1 MISCKLPGLRLIT
14 VALLLLGSL
23 GVKAQNTSSH
33 IKHAD
38 VVNIGTT
45 KTDSTLYMLTEPQ
58 VILITQLLNYAETTA
73 GNSDKISTRDYNNFH
88 YQVMK
93 IDSVL
98 RVQYAQK
105 HPPKKDAKK

>member
-1 MISCKLPGLRLIT
+1 MSLIAT
-14 VALLLLGSL
+14 PLLLLCSIAVNAQ
-23 GVKAQNTSSH
+23 VKKPAPKDTSSY
-33 IKHAD
+33 
-38 VVNIGTT
+38 V
-45 KTDSTLYMLTEPQ
+45 LTEPQ

-105 HPPKKDAKK
+105 HPPKKDAKH

>member
-1 MISCKLPGLRLIT
+1 MTLFKLTRLSLIAT
-14 VALLLLGSL
+14 ALLLLGSL

-45 KTDSTLYMLTEPQ
+45 KTDSTLYVLTEPQ
-58 VILITQLLNYAETTA
+58 VILITQLLSYAETTA

-88 YQVMK
+88 YQVLK
-93 IDSVL
+93 VDSFL
-98 RVQYAQK
+98 RVQYTKK
-105 HPPKKDAKK
+105 HPKDVKKP

>member
-1 MISCKLPGLRLIT
+1 MTFFKLTRLSLIAT
-14 VALLLLGSL
+14 ALLLLCSIAVNAQ
-23 GVKAQNTSSH
+23 VKKPAPKDTSSY
-33 IKHAD
+33 
-38 VVNIGTT
+38 V
-45 KTDSTLYMLTEPQ
+45 LTEPQ
-58 VILITQLLNYAETTA
+58 VILITQLLSYAETTA

-105 HPPKKDAKK
+105 HPPKKDAKH

>member
-1 MISCKLPGLRLIT
+1 MKIIIT
-14 VALLLLGSL
+14 LLLAFTVLA
-23 GVKAQNTSSH
+23 VKAQNTSSH

-45 KTDSTLYMLTEPQ
+45 KTDSTLYVLTEPQ
-58 VILITQLLNYAETTA
+58 VILITQLLSYAETTA